1 MNIRN
6 IFKIAVVVLAFAS
19 TTIDAAAGPQKKKNK
34 KQLLT
39 ENTELQTR
47 VDSLRKELGLTQHKL
62 DVADSINQDLKKAFE
77 AAQKHKPFSI
87 VIPKKYTENTSDSLL
102 DMWYVHNQ
110 LKQFRFDP
118 NIQKKNLQSNIPD
131 SVYIRRLKDMNI
143 PFQIPYNDIVKGYL
157 IKYSEKGK
165 KSMSKIMGLCEYY
178 MPYFEAIFHDAG
190 IPQEIK
196 ALAIVE
202 SALNPTAVSWANAK
216 GTWQFL
222 HSTAKAYGLQVDSYV
237 DERFDPIKSAEA
249 AAELLKDTYK
259 IFGDWNLA
267 IASYNC
273 GPGNIQKA
281 IKKAGSREFWEIWP
295 YLPSETRG
303 YVPALIG
310 VMYAMHYHNEYGI
323 QPQAIEMPAH
333 TDTLKIRKKL
343 HLKQVSEIVGIPL
356 EELKRYNPQY
366 IIDIIP
372 GNEKEYILRLPHK
385 YTATFVEK
393 EDTIYKHKAKEF
405 FDPLT
410 IKKVVEVSKE
420 QQAKEQNKVRKIT
433 YEVKAGDCLSAIAAK
448 YRDVT
453 VEKIKKWNNLKS
465 DNLSL
470 GQTLILHTPGLVD
483 KNGSKK
489 GATTSKKTATTSKKS
504 TGTTASQPKKNS
516 AAGAKGYT
524 TYTVKEG
531 DSFYS
536 IAKNYPGVS
545 AQNIMDYN
553 NRENTNIRPGEV
565 IKIPKF

>member
-1 MNIRN
+1 MKLR
-6 IFKIAVVVLAFAS
+6 KALTIAGAMLVIMSF
-19 TTIDAAAGPQKKKNK
+19 TTPATAAPRKANK
-34 KQLLT
+34 KQLQA
-39 ENTELQTR
+39 ENTALQSR
-47 VDSLRKELGLTQHKL
+47 LDSLKQEIEAYKDKL
-62 DVADSINQDLKKAFE
+62 CAADSINQELTKAFE
-77 AAQKHKPFSI
+77 ASKKHKPFSI
-87 VIPKKYTENTSDSLL
+87 VVPKVYTENISDSLL
-102 DMWYVHNQ
+102 NLWYVHTQ
-110 LKQFRFDP
+110 LKQFNFRPDVKT
-118 NIQKKNLQSNIPD
+118 QHLQSNIPD
-131 SVYIRRLKDMNI
+131 SVYIKRLKAMNI
-143 PFQIPYNDIVKGYL
+143 PFQIPYNDVVKSYL

-165 KSMSKIMGLCEYY
+165 KSMGKIMGLCEYY

-196 ALAIVE
+196 ALAIIE

-222 HSTAKAYGLQVDSYV
+222 HSTAKAYDLQVDSYV
-237 DERFDPIKSAEA
+237 DERFDPIKSAVA

-281 IKKAGSREFWEIWP
+281 IKKAGSREFWDIWP
-295 YLPSETRG
+295 YLPTETRG

-310 VMYAMHYHNEYGI
+310 VLYAMHYHNEHGI
-323 QPQAIEMPAH
+323 QPIAIEMPAH
-333 TDTLKIRKKL
+333 TDTLKINKKL
-343 HLKQVSEIVGIPL
+343 HLKQVSEVIGIPL
-356 EELKRYNPQY
+356 EELKKYNPQY

-372 GNEKEYILRLPHK
+372 GNEREYVLRLPHK
-385 YTATFVEK
+385 YTNTFIEK
-393 EDTIYKHKAKEF
+393 EDTIYKHKSAEF

-420 QQAKEQNKVRKIT
+420 KQEKETAGKVKKIT
-433 YEVKAGDCLSAIAAK
+433 YEVKAGDCLSGIAAK

-453 VEKIKKWNNLKS
+453 VDKIKQWNKLKS

-470 GQTLILHTPGLVD
+470 GQKLILHTPGLVD
-483 KNGSKK
+483 KNTGNKK
-489 GATTSKKTATTSKKS
+489 TTSTTKTTSTSKTTTKKT
-504 TGTTASQPKKNS
+504 NS
-516 AAGAKGYT
+516 AAGAKGHT
-524 TYTVKEG
+524 TYTVKAG
-531 DSFYS
+531 DTYYS

-553 NRENTNIRPGEV
+553 NRTSTNLKPGEV

>member
-1 MNIRN
+1 MNL
-6 IFKIAVVVLAFAS
+6 KKALTIAGVLLVMTS
-19 TTIDAAAGPQKKKNK
+19 AATEAVAGPKKVNK

-39 ENTELQTR
+39 ENANLQQR
-47 VDSLRKELGLTQHKL
+47 IDSLKKELGLYQEKL
-62 DVADSINQDLKKAFE
+62 STADSIYQDLLSEFE
-77 AAQKHKPFSI
+77 RSKKHKPFTI
-87 VIPKKYTENTSDSLL
+87 KIPKTYSEKTSDSLL
-102 DMWYVHNQ
+102 NLWYVHNQ
-110 LKQFRFDP
+110 LKQFKFRP
-118 NIQKKNLQSNIPD
+118 EVKKQHLQSNIPD

-143 PFQIPYNDIVKGYL
+143 SFQVPYNDIVKEYL

-165 KSMSKIMGLCEYY
+165 KSMAKIMGLCEYY

-281 IKKAGSREFWEIWP
+281 IKKAGSRKFWDIWP
-295 YLPSETRG
+295 YLPAETRG

-323 QPQAIEMPAH
+323 EPVAIEMPAQ
-333 TDTLKIRKKL
+333 TDTFKINKKL
-343 HLKQVSEIVGIPL
+343 HLKQVSEMVGISL
-356 EELKRYNPQY
+356 ENLKRYNPQY

-372 GNEKEYILRLPHK
+372 GNEKEYILRLPHQ
-385 YTATFVEK
+385 YSNAFIEK
-393 EDTIYKHKAKEF
+393 EDTIYKHKAKEL

-410 IKKVVEVSKE
+410 IKTAVEVSKE

-433 YEVKAGDCLSAIAAK
+433 YEVKSGDCLSAIAAK

-470 GQTLILHTPGLVD
+470 GQKLTLHTPGLVD
-483 KNGSKK
+483 TKK
-489 GATTSKKTATTSKKS
+489 TGDKKTSTSKKTTTP
-504 TGTTASQPKKNS
+504 TGTQKKTNS
-516 AAGAKGYT
+516 AAGAKGHT
-524 TYTVKEG
+524 TYTVKDG
-531 DSFYS
+531 DTFYS

-553 NRENTNIRPGEV
+553 KRETPNLRPGEV

>member
-1 MNIRN
+1 MNL
-6 IFKIAVVVLAFAS
+6 KKALTIAGVLLVMTSVATEAV
-19 TTIDAAAGPQKKKNK
+19 AGPKKVNK

-39 ENTELQTR
+39 ENANLQQR
-47 VDSLRKELGLTQHKL
+47 IDSLKKELGLYQEKL
-62 DVADSINQDLKKAFE
+62 STADSIYQDLLSEFE
-77 AAQKHKPFSI
+77 RSKKHKPFTI
-87 VIPKKYTENTSDSLL
+87 KIPKTYIEKTSDSLL
-102 DMWYVHNQ
+102 NLWYVHNQ
-110 LKQFRFDP
+110 LKQFKFRP
-118 NIQKKNLQSNIPD
+118 EVKQQHLQSNIPD
-131 SVYIRRLKDMNI
+131 SVYIKRLKDMNI
-143 PFQIPYNDIVKGYL
+143 SFQVPYNDIVKEYL

-165 KSMSKIMGLCEYY
+165 KSMGKIMGLCEYY

-281 IKKAGSREFWEIWP
+281 IKKAGSRKFWDIWP

-323 QPQAIEMPAH
+323 EPVAIEMPTQ
-333 TDTLKIRKKL
+333 TDTFKINKKL
-343 HLKQVSEIVGIPL
+343 HLKQVSEMVGISL
-356 EELKRYNPQY
+356 ENLKRYNPQY

-372 GNEKEYILRLPHK
+372 GNEKEYILRLPHQ
-385 YTATFVEK
+385 YSNTFIEK
-393 EDTIYKHKAKEF
+393 EDTIYKHKAAEF

-433 YEVKAGDCLSAIAAK
+433 YEVKSGDCLSAIAAK
-448 YRDVT
+448 YIDVT
-453 VEKIKKWNNLKS
+453 VEKIKKWNSLKS

-470 GQTLILHTPGLVD
+470 GQKLTLHTPGLVD
-483 KNGSKK
+483 SKK
-489 GATTSKKTATTSKKS
+489 TGDKKTATSKKTTTSAGTQKK
-504 TGTTASQPKKNS
+504 TNS
-516 AAGAKGYT
+516 ASGAKGHT
-524 TYTVKEG
+524 TYTVKDG
-531 DSFYS
+531 DTFYS

-553 NRENTNIRPGEV
+553 KRETPNLRPGEV

>member
-1 MNIRN
+1 MN
-6 IFKIAVVVLAFAS
+6 FKKAL
-19 TTIDAAAGPQKKKNK
+19 TIAAALLVITSTAAEAVAGPRKVNK

-39 ENTELQTR
+39 ENADLQLR
-47 VDSLRKELGLTQHKL
+47 IDSLKKELGLYQEKL
-62 DVADSINQDLKKAFE
+62 STADSIYHELLTEFE
-77 AAQKHKPFSI
+77 KSKKHKPFSI
-87 VIPKKYTENTSDSLL
+87 KIPKTYTENTSDSLL
-102 DMWYVHNQ
+102 NLWYVHSQ
-110 LKQFRFDP
+110 LKQFKFRP
-118 NIQKKNLQSNIPD
+118 NVKKQHLQSNIPD
-131 SVYIRRLKDMNI
+131 SIYIRRLKEMNI
-143 PFQIPYNDIVKGYL
+143 PFQVPYNDIVKDYL
-157 IKYSEKGK
+157 IKYSEKSK
-165 KSMSKIMGLCEYY
+165 KSMGKIMGLCEYY

-281 IKKAGSREFWEIWP
+281 IKKAGSRKFWDIWP
-295 YLPSETRG
+295 YLPAETRG
-303 YVPALIG
+303 YVPALLG

-323 QPQAIEMPAH
+323 EPVAIEMPAH
-333 TDTLKIRKKL
+333 TDTFKINKKL
-343 HLKQVSEIVGIPL
+343 HLKQVSEMVGIPL
-356 EELKRYNPQY
+356 EKLKKYNPQY

-372 GNEKEYILRLPHK
+372 GNEKEYILRLPHD
-385 YTATFVEK
+385 YANTFIEK
-393 EDTIYKHKAKEF
+393 EDTIYRHKEKEF

-420 QQAKEQNKVRKIT
+420 QQAKEQNKIRKIT

-453 VEKIKKWNNLKS
+453 VDKIKKWNNLKS

-470 GQTLILHTPGLVD
+470 GQKLLLHTPGLVD
-483 KNGSKK
+483 KKTSSN
-489 GATTSKKTATTSKKS
+489 SKKTTSAS
-504 TGTTASQPKKNS
+504 TGTQKKTNS
-516 AAGAKGYT
+516 AAGAKGHT
-524 TYTVKEG
+524 TYMVKDG
-531 DSFYS
+531 DTFYS

-553 NRENTNIRPGEV
+553 NRETPNLRPGEV